1 MFHGSVF
8 LEKSLNGL
16 VLVCFIFTCFLITMH
31 EIVAA
36 TEVYLALFQT
46 YMIEI
51 FCESK
56 QLLAH
61 HSCYGWKWYF
71 LAKKHYAIYK
81 NIHNSAKTY
90 GIFLK

>member
-31 EIVAA
+31 EIVTA

-61 HSCYGWKWYF
+61 NSNKSTIIENWHGSK
-71 LAKKHYAIYK
+71 YA
-81 NIHNSAKTY
+81 SQLQR
-90 GIFLK
+90 F

>member
-1 MFHGSVF
+1 
-8 LEKSLNGL
+8 
-16 VLVCFIFTCFLITMH
+16 MH
-31 EIVAA
+31 EIVTA

-61 HSCYGWKWYF
+61 NSNKSTIIENWHGSK
-71 LAKKHYAIYK
+71 YASQLQRFWSRVF
-81 NIHNSAKTY
+81 NIIIEIGGLPN
-90 GIFLK
+90 

>member
-1 MFHGSVF
+1 
-8 LEKSLNGL
+8 
-16 VLVCFIFTCFLITMH
+16 MH
-31 EIVAA
+31 EIVTA

-61 HSCYGWKWYF
+61 NSNKSTIIENWHGSK
-71 LAKKHYAIYK
+71 YASQPK
-81 NIHNSAKTY
+81 R
-90 GIFLK
+90 F